1 MTPPIDDTLRPR
13 FIGARVH
20 RLEDP
25 RLLTGHGAFVDDRP
39 ARGLLHLAY
48 RRSAEAHARLTRI
61 DTEAARAMPGV
72 VGVFTAQDIDPLIT
86 QIRATSR
93 MRGYQSTLLPA
104 LAKDKVRYAG
114 EPVVAVVAEDR
125 YLAEDAAERVEIDY
139 DPLPVL
145 VDPEQSARDD
155 APLIHDHMDSN
166 VLAVREFAR
175 GDVDGAMSEAA
186 VRIAARFRFHRKT
199 PIAMENR
206 AYLAEY
212 SAGERALTL
221 YSTTQVPG
229 IIRDALVDIL
239 GMPGN
244 RVRVVAPDVGGGF
257 GAKTSLYPEEF
268 LVCALARHL
277 GRAVKW
283 TGDRRED
290 MVSTGQA
297 FDEIINA
304 EIGLDGEGRLLALSA
319 DVIGDSGAYSIFPW
333 TAAIEPVQVVS
344 FLPGPYRLENYS
356 ARVRAVATC
365 KTPSG
370 PYRGV
375 GRPVSTFVMERLMD
389 MAARH
394 LSLDP
399 AEIRRRNFIG
409 DDEFPYKTGSG
420 IVWDKSEFTECLKRA
435 GEAIGYE
442 ALRLE
447 QEAARAGGRWV
458 GIGIA
463 SYCEL
468 TGIGSRI
475 SAAPGMPINTGTETA
490 HIQIDS
496 AGGVT
501 ARFGAASHGQG
512 IQTTLAQVVA
522 EELGARLAD
531 VDVAYGDTALVAH
544 GTGSYASRSA
554 VLAGGAAT
562 LAAHALKQKLQRVA
576 AHILEAAPEDIE
588 TGDGNVF
595 VAGTDRS
602 LSFRD
607 IARAVYSEMGRLPKE
622 LRDEIDNLESTK
634 VYDPVFGTAS
644 SATHMAVVEID
655 PETCDVAVRRYVV
668 AEDCGRII
676 NPLIAD
682 GQAHGGV
689 AQGIGAALFEEIVHD
704 TGGQNLTATLA
715 DYIVPSAPEIP
726 QMEVIHLET
735 ESPSTVGGFRGLGEG
750 GTIGAPAAIAN
761 AISDALAP
769 FGIEIDELPV
779 TPDRLYRLIEQAKK
793 PS

>member
-1 MTPPIDDTLRPR
+1 
-13 FIGARVH
+13 VH